1 MIRNA
6 TFFNTE
12 DVETG
17 VSELMKIE
25 PKFVEAVSLSGVPKI
40 RKSELGFKSLFK
52 TIVGQQLS
60 VIAASSIWSKLSD
73 NGVTAASSLLAS
85 EDRFLRS
92 LGLSKTKII
101 YAKGLA
107 LAEIDYDDF
116 LSKPDDYIIQ
126 KLLVVKGIGIWTAQI
141 YLMFSL
147 RRMDVFA
154 SSDLALREG
163 VRILFDLDGRPSS
176 DELAILAER
185 WQPLR
190 TIAALIIW
198 NYYGY
203 IKRRKD

>member
-1 MIRNA
+1 MLRKT

-12 DVETG
+12 DVEYG

-60 VIAASSIWSKLSD
+60 TTAANSIWNRLYD
-73 NGVTAASSLLAS
+73 NGVTVPIVLLAS
-85 EDRFLRS
+85 EDGFLRS
-92 LGLSKTKII
+92 LGLSKTKIR

-107 LAEIDYDDF
+107 LADIDYEEF
-116 LSKPDDYIIQ
+116 LNKPDDYIIQ
-126 KLLVVKGIGIWTAQI
+126 KLLTMKGIGMWTAQI

-147 RRMDVFA
+147 RRTDVFA
-154 SSDLALREG
+154 AGDLALKEG
-163 VRILFDLDGRPSS
+163 VRILFDLEMRPSA
-176 DELAILAER
+176 DELTVIAER
-185 WQPLR
+185 WQPFR
-190 TIAALIIW
+190 TIAAMIIW

-203 IKRRKD
+203 MKRQKD

>member
-1 MIRNA
+1 MLRKM

-12 DVETG
+12 DVEHG

-25 PKFVEAVSLSGVPKI
+25 PKFVEAVSLSGVPII

-60 VIAASSIWSKLSD
+60 TTAANSIWNRLYD
-73 NGVTAASSLLAS
+73 NGVTVPTVLLAS
-85 EDRFLRS
+85 EDEFLRS

-107 LAEIDYDDF
+107 LADIDYKEF
-116 LSKPDDYIIQ
+116 LNKPDDYVIQ
-126 KLLVVKGIGIWTAQI
+126 KLLMVKGIGMWTAQI

-147 RRMDVFA
+147 RRVDVFA
-154 SSDLALREG
+154 AGDLALKEG
-163 VRILFDLDGRPSS
+163 VRILFDLEMRPSD
-176 DELAILAER
+176 DELTVIAEQ
-185 WQPLR
+185 WQPFR
-190 TIAALIIW
+190 TIAAMIIW

-203 IKRRKD
+203 MKRRRD